1 MDLREA
7 ILTQPMRP
15 FQLRMI
21 ALCIVLCMIDGYEVL
36 VMAFVAPHVA
46 RAWALGPVE
55 VGYLLS
61 AATTHSRLSAVS
73 AAPKTKGARQPNSAI
88 SGLVRAPPRATPA
101 GRPMP

>member
-61 AATTHSRLSAVS
+61 AVS

>member
-46 RAWALGPVE
+46 RTRP
-55 VGYLLS
+55 S
-61 AATTHSRLSAVS
+61 AS
-73 AAPKTKGARQPNSAI
+73 
-88 SGLVRAPPRATPA
+88 
-101 GRPMP
+101 

>member
-61 AATTHSRLSAVS
+61 AGIFGMALGAPSSRPSPTGS
-73 AAPKTKGARQPNSAI
+73 AAA
-88 SGLVRAPPRATPA
+88 ATSSPA
-101 GRPMP
+101 CP